1 MFIPRFKIVDS
12 SFTLGPRKI
21 SSIVWFLLLLS
32 IIFIII
38 GAALGGCKPY
48 CTSSQVVAA
57 AAQAVEGS
65 IDSFYES
72 ILGSGGS
79 NEEDSIINDLS
90 ASLPSNCTETSGSC
104 PWLVIGCLMLVIPVP
119 ILLLSP
125 WFFKM

>member
-90 ASLPSNCTETSGSC
+90 ASLPTKGMNHWFQCSWKVETR
-104 PWLVIGCLMLVIPVP
+104 IDH
-119 ILLLSP
+119 
-125 WFFKM
+125 